1 MKLRIQTRLT
11 LWYAGSLT
19 LLILVFGLLID
30 GLMQRR
36 LIARTDFEIDEELQE
51 LALEVRV
58 APDRTDLIKQLELRF
73 GNHESF
79 EFVVQTPAAEPVF
92 ISRRISDPDQ
102 GQSLTLAGKV
112 TPYQSVRLAHL
123 GNCRIGSKIAESSMG
138 PLSIAVVL
146 PLDRSL
152 AELKDLRLLLLIV
165 SPIVVVIAIGGGYWL
180 SGRALR
186 PIGRMIATAA
196 DISAHQTDRRL
207 EVVHDDELG
216 RLAMTLNAML
226 DRLRNALKEMRQFT
240 EDAAHELRTPLA
252 VIRSTAEVALRHSR
266 PAMYYEESL
275 QAIVEEADRLTD
287 LSNQLLILAREGGGL
302 HPTESTESV
311 DLASVVQ
318 DVVLDFDALAE
329 SRNVQLNS
337 TVMPP
342 LQVIGNTDR
351 LRRVFLN
358 LLDNAVK
365 YTPAGGSIHLDVECW
380 QNTIEVV
387 IRDTGIGI
395 APEHIPHLF
404 DRFYRVDASHNRE
417 TGGAGLGLAICRAI
431 VTSHGGQL
439 TLRSEVG
446 IGTEVRVCLPR
457 PARATNS
464 RDPSSVR
471 IYTLEEAEASR
482 L

>member
-1 MKLRIQTRLT
+1 MNLRIQTRLT

-51 LALEVRV
+51 LELEVRV
-58 APDRTDLIKQLELRF
+58 ARDRTDLMKQLELRF

-79 EFVVQTPAAEPVF
+79 EFVVQSPAGEPLFV
-92 ISRRISDPDQ
+92 SRRISDRAQAQP
-102 GQSLTLAGKV
+102 LTLAGKV
-112 TPYQSVRLAHL
+112 TPYQSVRLVNL
-123 GNCRIGSKIAESSMG
+123 GECRIGSQIAESPVG

-146 PLDRSL
+146 PLGRSL
-152 AELKDLRLLLLIV
+152 AELKDLRLLLAIV
-165 SPIVVVIAIGGGYWL
+165 SPIVVVIAIGGGYWM
-180 SGRALR
+180 SARALR
-186 PIGRMIATAA
+186 PIDRMIATVS

-207 EVVHDDELG
+207 EVIHDDELG

-275 QAIVEEADRLTD
+275 QAIVEEANRLTD
-287 LSNQLLILAREGGGL
+287 LSNQLLILTREEGGL
-302 HPTESTESV
+302 HVVDTNENV
-311 DLASVVQ
+311 DLGEIVQ
-318 DVVLDFDALAE
+318 NVVLDFEALAE
-329 SRNVQLNS
+329 SRHVRLNS
-337 TVMPP
+337 QVVPP
-342 LQVIGNTDR
+342 LQVAGNADR

-358 LLDNAVK
+358 LVDNAVK
-365 YTPAGGSIHLDVECW
+365 YTPAGGSIQLDVECW
-380 QNTIEVV
+380 LHTLEVV

-404 DRFYRVDASHNRE
+404 DRFYRVDTSHNRE

-446 IGTEVRVCLPR
+446 VGTEVRVCLPR
-457 PARATNS
+457 PARAANS
-464 RDPSSVR
+464 NDSASMR
-471 IYTLEEAEASR
+471 IYKLEEAEARS